1 MRQSRSCRR
10 TLALSVV
17 LLAFCVGGLGLAPS
31 AQAAKDPLK
40 MVPSNCLFC
49 VRINNPDAA
58 MGQVD
63 LFLTGLLPMGISM
76 MAKGQIAQV
85 LGSPEPKGLNMADSF
100 VLFGPLPG
108 GAGPDPTRIGI
119 LIPASDYQQFVGGN
133 PNVSDPDA
141 MGISKIGP
149 AGSQMLVATQ
159 VGGYALASTPGNEQA
174 LVDMKKS
181 APGAAAGL
189 AASLDAAELKRAQ
202 TAPVW
207 AYANVQLAG
216 QMFGPM
222 IQAKVQEAKQ
232 GLEEM
237 KAQGGPMMGNMGG
250 VMDMYAGLID
260 TMMKETKFVSLSLEP
275 SANMIRAAFV
285 AAAMPGTDMAKM
297 LAGGSA
303 TQQGADL
310 RGYLQNGAMMNFVLR
325 TDHPAMRQ
333 FSVKYMELI
342 SSLTGGEIPEE
353 EAQKLKT
360 LTTNMVDAMGGPVVF
375 SMAADPKT
383 KPPFA
388 MKYVLAVKDKE
399 KFYDSMEKM
408 TEWMT
413 AGGLTQFYKQMG
425 LEMNYTMTR
434 KNDTYQGVAIDTVK
448 FAMKSTDTQ
457 SPQGQMI
464 ANMYGEGFE
473 GRLALVNGLC
483 VQAIGADCDKS
494 IRELIDQVKAGG
506 PKQSSSEV
514 QAAMQLIPGAE
525 KADFF
530 ATYNYLRIL
539 QMVTAMMPMPIPQM
553 DIPTQS
559 NIAMA
564 GTVGDGSFKVELAV
578 PKQHVLEVMMVF
590 MKMQQQKMQQG
601 QGQDQM

>member
-1 MRQSRSCRR
+1 MRQPRSSRK
-10 TLALSVV
+10 TLALSVL
-17 LLAFCVGGLGLAPS
+17 LLAFCLGELGLAPG
-31 AQAAKDPLK
+31 AQAAEDPLK
-40 MVPSNCLFC
+40 MVPDNCLFC

-63 LFLTGLLPMGISM
+63 LFLTGLLPMGVSM
-76 MAKGQIAQV
+76 MAKAQLGQV
-85 LGSPEPKGLNMADSF
+85 LGSPDAKGLNMAGNI

-119 LIPASDYQQFVGGN
+119 LIPVSDYQQFVGGN
-133 PNVSDPDA
+133 PNVSDADA
-141 MGISKIGP
+141 MGISKINVSGGP
-149 AGSQMLVATQ
+149 ILATIP

-181 APGAAAGL
+181 VAGTTAGL
-189 AASLDAAELKRAQ
+189 AAKLDAAELKRAQ

-216 QMFGPM
+216 QMFGPL
-222 IQAKVQEAKQ
+222 IQAKLQEAKQ
-232 GLEEM
+232 GFEEM
-237 KAQGGPMMGNMGG
+237 KEQGGPMMGNLGG

-275 SANMIRAAFV
+275 SANMIRLAFV

-297 LAGGSA
+297 LAGGAA

-310 RGYLQNGAMMNFVLR
+310 RGYLQDGAMMNFQLR
-325 TDHPAMRQ
+325 ADYPAMRE
-333 FSVKYMELI
+333 FGIEYTNLI
-342 SSLTGGEIPEE
+342 SSLTGGDIPEE

-360 LTTNMVDAMGGPVVF
+360 LTTNMMDAMGGPIVF
-375 SMAADPKT
+375 SMAANPKT

-425 LEMNYTMTR
+425 LEMSYAMTR
-434 KNDTYQGVAIDTVK
+434 KSDSYQGVAIDSVK
-448 FAMKSTDTQ
+448 FALKSTDTE

-483 VQAIGADCDKS
+483 VQAIGGDCDKG
-494 IRELIDQVKAGG
+494 IRDLIDQAKAGG
-506 PKQSSSEV
+506 PKQTSSEV

-530 ATYNYLRIL
+530 ATYNYLRL
-539 QMVTAMMPMPIPQM
+539 MQMVTAMMPMPMPQM

-564 GTVGDGSFKVELAV
+564 GTVGNGGFKLEMAV

-590 MKMQQQKMQQG
+590 MKMQQQKMQQS
-601 QGQDQM
+601 QGQM